1 MNVPEVSFEHDSASG
16 TINIKRIGPYD
27 YFPESYSQNY
37 KFLIWY
43 LGGKI
48 DDNSD
53 NEVIINDNENINIK
67 IYSIIYEIIENI
79 EEILKSLMPTIK
91 IENEFARAQILAI
104 FNNGKFF

>member
-1 MNVPEVSFEHDSASG
+1 MPKDIDYVPYKKQLEISQKIVEENKDNSIK
-16 TINIKRIGPYD
+16 INRIGPYD

-67 IYSIIYEIIENI
+67 
-79 EEILKSLMPTIK
+79 
-91 IENEFARAQILAI
+91 
-104 FNNGKFF
+104 